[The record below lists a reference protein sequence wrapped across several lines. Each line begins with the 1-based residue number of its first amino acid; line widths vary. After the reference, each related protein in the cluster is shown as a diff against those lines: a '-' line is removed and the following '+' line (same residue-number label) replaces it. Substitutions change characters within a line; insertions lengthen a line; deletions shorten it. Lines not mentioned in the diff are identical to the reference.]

1 MPTAAKKV
9 FIWLVSGKGPVGG
22 AGKEAMGTDAGSS
35 ELASEA
41 FPEAAPDAGVD
52 AAPTTGAIGPEL
64 DADVAA

>member
-9 FIWLVSGKGPVGG
+9 FIWLVSGKGPLGG

-35 ELASEA
+35 ELASEV
-41 FPEAAPDAGVD
+41 FPGAAPD